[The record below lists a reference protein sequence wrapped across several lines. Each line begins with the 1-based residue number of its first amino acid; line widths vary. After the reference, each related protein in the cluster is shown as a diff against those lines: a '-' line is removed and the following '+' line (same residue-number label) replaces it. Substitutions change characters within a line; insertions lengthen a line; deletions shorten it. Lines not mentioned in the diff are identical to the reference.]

1 MNQQQ
6 SSPASAAPVSPVAA
20 DVPVGHPRGLY
31 LLFIVEMWERFS
43 FYGMKAILILYLVAS
58 ISHTNAGRGW
68 SNAEGSILMGWY
80 GGMAYLLPVLGGII
94 ADKLIGTH
102 RSMLVGGLLIATGH
116 IVLGLTGI
124 GDLNHSDLGM
134 SVFIFG
140 LALIVIGTGHFKP
153 SVSVMVGQLYR
164 EHDPRRDAGFAIFYM
179 GINLG
184 AFLGQLICS
193 YLGEKIGWHWGFGA
207 AAVGMLSGMGIYQL
221 GRPEY
226 LRGIGDPPPG
236 KGGVAPLF
244 LLTGVGLSALF
255 AAAFHYRVLGSANQ
269 SITQLLESS
278 PTIGYAITLAVVIAL
293 VIATGW
299 FVAIQKPGEK
309 GPTACIFIFMLFN
322 AMFWLAFEQAGTSL
336 NLFAAQKT
344 DRMVG
349 GWEVPAGWFQFVNP
363 VCILLLSP
371 VFAGIWSSLGRRNMD
386 PTQSIKIALGLLFL
400 GFGYVFMVFGGKL
413 AASGAQVSMFF
424 LIMTYFWH
432 TVGELCLSPTGL
444 AFVTRAAP
452 VRFVSLLMGIWFV
465 SSFIAHLAGGY
476 LASYVEAIERG
487 EVKLPWNFG
496 GQADFFMLFVVSSV
510 VAGLLLLPLT
520 PLMKKMLHGRE

>member
-6 SSPASAAPVSPVAA
+6 SGPAAAAAATPA
-20 DVPVGHPRGLY
+20 DVPVSHPRGLY

-43 FYGMKAILILYLVAS
+43 FYGMKAILILYLVA
-58 ISHTNAGRGW
+58 NMMGANPGRGW
-68 SNAEGSILMGWY
+68 SNADGSILMGWY
-80 GGMAYLLPVLGGII
+80 GGMVYLLPVLGGII

-102 RSMLVGGLLIATGH
+102 RSMFVGGLLIAMGH

-134 SVFIFG
+134 SVFVFG

-184 AFLGQLICS
+184 AFLGQLICPL
-193 YLGEKIGWHWGFGA
+193 LGEKIGWHWGFGA
-207 AAVGMLSGMGIYQL
+207 AAVGMLAGLGIYQL
-221 GRPEY
+221 GRPTY
-226 LRGIGDPPPG
+226 LKGIGEPPRG

-244 LLTGVGLSALF
+244 ILTGLVVSALF
-255 AAAFHYRVLGSANQ
+255 ALAYHYRLLATVNQ
-269 SITQLLESS
+269 RLSDFIAEN
-278 PTIGYAITLAVVIAL
+278 PTIGLGITLGLAGAVAL
-293 VIATGW
+293 AAIW
-299 FVAIQKPGEK
+299 FVMIQQRGDR
-309 GPTACIFIFMLFN
+309 GPTAAIFIFMLFN
-322 AMFWLAFEQAGTSL
+322 AIFWLAFEQAGTSL
-336 NLFAAQKT
+336 NLFAFQKT
-344 DRMVG
+344 DRMIW
-349 GWEVPAGWFQFVNP
+349 GWEFPAGWFQWVNP

-371 VFAGIWSSLGRRNMD
+371 VFAGIWSWLGRRNMD
-386 PTQSIKIALGLLFL
+386 PSQSIKIALGLMFV
-400 GFGYVFMVFGGKL
+400 GFGFLFMVWAGRL
-413 AASGAQVSMFF
+413 AIGGAQVSIFF

-444 AFVTRAAP
+444 AFVTRVAP

-476 LASYVEAIERG
+476 LASTVEAIEQG
-487 EVKLPWNFG
+487 KYKLPWNLG
-496 GQADFFMLFVVSSV
+496 GQADFFMLFVISSV
-510 VAGLLLLPLT
+510 VAGVVLFPLT